1 MQRLLLLG
9 LNHTTAPLEVRER
22 LAFNATARQNALE
35 DFKRRF
41 PDSEIVILSTCNR
54 VELYAARPV
63 HDHPTLS
70 ELVDFLADFHAFSP
84 AELEPHLYR
93 KTNRDVVEHLFSV
106 SSSLDS
112 MVLGETQILGQVRE
126 AYEAAMRLQ
135 LTGASL
141 NPLFQRAIGVGKQI
155 MHETP
160 LAEGRVSVAS
170 VAVDYARQ
178 IFERFDDKT
187 VLCIGGGKM
196 AALVLQTFVALSPG
210 SLLICNRSSD
220 RALSL
225 AARFNGRAA
234 SFEQLADHLV
244 AADIVV
250 TSTGATQP
258 IITRAQFETILKRR
272 RYRPIFIIDIAFP
285 RDVEPGVGELDHVYL
300 YNLDDLQGVVVQTRS
315 QRQDASAAARQI
327 VMKQVEEYS
336 LWHRQRELGPTI
348 QKLYE
353 RYHALA
359 QEELNRT
366 VTKLPNISAAERTHL
381 EELARRIVN
390 KLLHDPIH
398 TLRNADAGHGPNIQY
413 LHALEKLF
421 QLEGGSIPPSPGTP
435 GEGRGGGDF
444 EDQARS
450 SLENT
455 LTPALSRS
463 TGRGGQSLEG
473 GAMAPS
479 AGPGIF
485 GDEAQPRRGE
495 DDLEDPVAQSRRA
508 GMAPGTTAGAA
519 VPQPSQDA
527 KG

>member
-22 LAFNATARQNALE
+22 LAFHATARKAALE
-35 DFKRRF
+35 QFKQRF
-41 PDSEIVILSTCNR
+41 PASELVILSTCNR
-54 VELYAARPV
+54 IELYAARPV
-63 HDHPTLS
+63 HDHPTPA
-70 ELVDFLADFHAFSP
+70 ELIEFLAGSHALQP

-126 AYEAAMRLQ
+126 AYEAAVRLQ
-135 LTGASL
+135 LTGMSL
-141 NPLFQRAIGVGKQI
+141 NPLFQRALGVGKQI

-187 VLCIGGGKM
+187 VLCVGGGKM
-196 AALVLQTFVALSPG
+196 AGLVLQAFVALSPG
-210 SLLICNRSSD
+210 SLLICNRSPD

-225 AARFNGRAA
+225 ATKFKGRPAP
-234 SFEQLADHLV
+234 FEQLSDHLV

-250 TSTGATQP
+250 TSTGAQQP
-258 IITRAQFETILKRR
+258 IITRAQFDAILKRR
-272 RYRPIFIIDIAFP
+272 RYRPIFVIDIAFP
-285 RDVEPGVGELDHVYL
+285 RDVEPVVGELDHVYL
-300 YNLDDLQGVVVQTRS
+300 YNLDDLQSVVLNTRS
-315 QRQDASAAARQI
+315 QRQDAVSSARQI
-327 VMKQVEEYS
+327 VLKQVEEYS

-348 QKLYE
+348 QRLYE
-353 RYHALA
+353 RYHAVA
-359 QEELNRT
+359 QDELNRT
-366 VTKLPNISAAERTHL
+366 LNKLPNISATERSHL

-398 TLRNADAGHGPNIQY
+398 MLRNADAGHGPNIQY

-421 QLEGGSIPPSPGTP
+421 QLEAGSMTPSPGNP
-435 GEGRGGGDF
+435 GEGWGEGDSGN
-444 EDQARS
+444 QQRA
-450 SLENT
+450 SLEST
-455 LTPALSRS
+455 LTSALSRS
-463 TGRGGQSLEG
+463 TGRGGETPEALKPPLI
-473 GAMAPS
+473 AAAP
-479 AGPGIF
+479 
-485 GDEAQPRRGE
+485 GDESPIKPKPPAPE
-495 DDLEDPVAQSRRA
+495 D
-508 GMAPGTTAGAA
+508 G
-519 VPQPSQDA
+519 